1 MLFNCLLAI
10 RRLCINLLFF
20 STMTAT
26 LSTDRIG
33 KNMQMTKA
41 EFQIV
46 KESDREK
53 TERDVLHIIRC
64 KNMLIKCSAQFPFRP
79 ITTTKMD

>member
-1 MLFNCLLAI
+1 MYQPP
-10 RRLCINLLFF
+10 FF
-20 STMTAT
+20 WYNDGAAKY
-26 LSTDRIG
+26 RPYRE
-33 KNMQMTKA
+33 NMQMTKA

>member
-1 MLFNCLLAI
+1 
-10 RRLCINLLFF
+10 
-20 STMTAT
+20 
-26 LSTDRIG
+26 
-33 KNMQMTKA
+33 MQMTKA

>member
-1 MLFNCLLAI
+1 
-10 RRLCINLLFF
+10 
-20 STMTAT
+20 MTAP

-64 KNMLIKCSAQFPFRP
+64 KNS
-79 ITTTKMD
+79 

>member
-1 MLFNCLLAI
+1 MYQPP
-10 RRLCINLLFF
+10 FF
-20 STMTAT
+20 WYNDGAAKY
-26 LSTDRIG
+26 TDRIG
-33 KNMQMTKA
+33 ENMQMTKA

-79 ITTTKMD
+79 IFTTKMD